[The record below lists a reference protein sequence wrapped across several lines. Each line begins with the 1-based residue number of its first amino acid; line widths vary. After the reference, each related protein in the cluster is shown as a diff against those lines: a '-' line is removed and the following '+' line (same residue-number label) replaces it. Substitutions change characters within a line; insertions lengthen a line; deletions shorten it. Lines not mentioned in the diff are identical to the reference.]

1 MPLCVYPSGEWRRP
15 IAYTL
20 EVMYTVCR
28 TMLQTDSSDT
38 QPTAALSVFK
48 ALFGA
53 FVEETFQ
60 LRPTFFKRGTKRK
73 EGGKKNGLIVLNK
86 NGVDLRKFISRVT
99 GKPPSN
105 T

>member
-1 MPLCVYPSGEWRRP
+1 
-15 IAYTL
+15 
-20 EVMYTVCR
+20 
-28 TMLQTDSSDT
+28 MLQTDSGDT

-53 FVEETFQ
+53 FVEEAFQ
-60 LRPTFFKRGTKRK
+60 LWPTFFKRGTKRM
-73 EGGKKNGLIVLNK
+73 EEKNELIVLNK

-99 GKPPSN
+99 GKAPSN